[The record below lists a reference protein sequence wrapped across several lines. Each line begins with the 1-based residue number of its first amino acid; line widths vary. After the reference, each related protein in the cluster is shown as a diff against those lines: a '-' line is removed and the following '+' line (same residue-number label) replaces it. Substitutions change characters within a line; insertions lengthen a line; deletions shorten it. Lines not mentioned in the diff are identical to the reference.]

1 MWCFDTWSLLKM
13 TRSASFYLQKYVFE
27 THSYKYWLINN
38 IGTSTMA
45 AAVLERQ
52 SSLLKTTGSNP
63 VWSFPTPICWT
74 KVSFFEDETKLS
86 DHEDGYFDNYFLI
99 VFHFSRFES
108 FCFDRKLVKV
118 VCNGCNGRSP
128 VWPPWQKKIRG
139 AAHLTGFLSLRPK
152 LQPFFSL
159 GGFSKLLEND
169 SWYSRKIA
177 ILIDRQWRNHLFWT

>member
-1 MWCFDTWSLLKM
+1 
-13 TRSASFYLQKYVFE
+13 
-27 THSYKYWLINN
+27 
-38 IGTSTMA
+38 MA

-52 SSLLKTTGSNP
+52 WSLLKTRVRIPFDLFRLQSVGPRSLSDDN
-63 VWSFPTPICWT
+63 
-74 KVSFFEDETKLS
+74 ETKLS

-139 AAHLTGFLSLRPK
+139 AAHLTGFLSLRKK
-152 LQPFFSL
+152 LRPFFSL
-159 GGFSKLLEND
+159 GGLRNCWRMTLGIRERLQFWLTDNEGTI
-169 SWYSRKIA
+169 YSGLSSFFHNSSDHFIGA
-177 ILIDRQWRNHLFWT
+177 WV